1 MAADVRTEHN
11 TMALLEYP
19 VTQCRH
25 LVWMEASICRRRE
38 VTTEGGGGGVTHV
51 GAQRR
56 KSCIA
61 PKGGHGEEDIRF
73 WP

>member
-1 MAADVRTEHN
+1 MAADVRTEYN

-19 VTQCRH
+19 VMQCRH
-25 LVWMEASICRRRE
+25 PVWMEASICRRRQIR
-38 VTTEGGGGGVTHV
+38 TKGGGGGTHV

-56 KSCIA
+56 KSFIA